1 MNDFQQFKA
10 LVEEAKTSIF
20 GEIDSLV
27 EKMENE
33 GDLEKFYEK
42 GVKSAG
48 SRLRKDL
55 QSIRKAIHNPTVR
68 EKMNGIAN
76 GAKDLREKIK

>member
-1 MNDFQQFKA
+1 MNDFNKFKA
-10 LVEEAKTSIF
+10 LVEESKTAIF

-27 EKMENE
+27 EKIEAS
-33 GDLEKFYEK
+33 GDIEKFYEK

-48 SRLRKDL
+48 SRIKKDL

-68 EKMNGIAN
+68 EKMNDINNA
-76 GAKDLREKIK
+76 AKDLKESIN